1 MSFETIRIE
10 RSLPVINGF
19 VQIYSGAN
27 SDKTKYSVSTA
38 LTYIVGSEEARL
50 SLGSGN
56 NTGSKFGVQRLLKLP
71 AVLANENYST
81 NPLDDLP

>member
-10 RSLPVINGF
+10 RALPVINGF
-19 VQIYSGAN
+19 VQIYSGTN
-27 SDKTKYSVSTA
+27 SDKTR
-38 LTYIVGSEEARL
+38 YIVNDVLSAIADSAEVSL
-50 SLGSGN
+50 SLGSGH

-71 AVLANENYST
+71 AVVANEYSS